1 MKTISAEQARANIIA
16 TYEKQHREGVNALS
30 SAIERV
36 KPTKATDTKKDA
48 TDSNAK
54 PELLHLLTEAAKET
68 EQDIE
73 RGLYSNRR
81 IPTAL

>member
-1 MKTISAEQARANIIA
+1 VVIVPTVEFNL
-16 TYEKQHREGVNALS
+16 T

-36 KPTKATDTKKDA
+36 KPTKATDAKKDA

-54 PELLHLLTEAAKET
+54 PELFHLLTEAAKET

-73 RGLYSNRR
+73 RGRYSNRR
-81 IPTAL
+81 IPTL